1 MSFLMN
7 CAQNVREDYVRVCT
21 MRLFRMIGATRMRYM
36 LNVDSIVV
44 SHKRTRNRL
53 IFIFFIFGYCLML
66 KIHWKIKT
74 EQSTVEWKKIWWEIF
89 DFLKEKLCIDIK
101 LIENIPICI
110 AVPKLRGSFWWW
122 FIMSLRF
129 RGRPFCAVPLL
140 PVKNGGDSELDSL

>member
-1 MSFLMN
+1 MN

-66 KIHWKIKT
+66 KMR
-74 EQSTVEWKKIWWEIF
+74 
-89 DFLKEKLCIDIK
+89 LEKSK
-101 LIENIPICI
+101 RN
-110 AVPKLRGSFWWW
+110 
-122 FIMSLRF
+122 
-129 RGRPFCAVPLL
+129 
-140 PVKNGGDSELDSL
+140 NQQ